1 MKITYFDNNAT
12 TAVAPEVLEAMLPYL
27 SDYYGNPSSM
37 YRFAGQAEAGLA
49 RAREQ
54 VAELLGASSEE
65 IIFTAC
71 GTEADNTAI
80 NSALASQPDK
90 KHIITT
96 KVEHPA
102 VLATAQHWG
111 NNGYSVTWLGVDEKG
126 RLDLDEVREAFR
138 PDTALISVMFANN
151 ETGNIYPIA
160 EIAEMAAERGVQML
174 TDGVQA
180 VGKVPFK
187 LSELPVNFLA
197 LSGHK
202 LHAPKGVGALYVRRG
217 TPFRPFMLGGHQE
230 RGRRAGTG
238 NVASIVALGAACEL
252 AGRHINEERTRVLA
266 MRDRLQ
272 KGLLEKVRLAIV
284 NGDEEHRLPNTLNI
298 AFKNIEGESI
308 LLLLDRLGVCASSG
322 SACTSGSLE
331 PSHVLRAMGVPFTY
345 VHGSLRLSLS
355 RYNTEVDIDL
365 VLKEL
370 PVIVEH
376 LRSISPY
383 GDAEEAPGV
392 CLGRL

>member
-1 MKITYFDNNAT
+1 MNLTYLDNNAT
-12 TAVAPEVLEAMLPYL
+12 TSVAPEVLEAMLPYL
-27 SDYYGNPSSM
+27 SDYYGNPSSI
-37 YRFAGQAEAGLA
+37 YRFAGRSEAALA
-49 RAREQ
+49 KAREE
-54 VAELLGASSEE
+54 VAEVLGASPEE
-65 IIFTAC
+65 IIFTSC
-71 GTEADNTAI
+71 GTEGDNAAI
-80 NSALASQPDK
+80 HSALSSQPDK
-90 KHIITT
+90 RHIITT

-102 VLATAQHWG
+102 VLATIQHLES
-111 NNGYSVTWLGVDEKG
+111 NGYSVTWLGVDKQG
-126 RLDLDEVREAFR
+126 RLDLNEARAAFR
-138 PDTALISVMFANN
+138 PDTALIAVMFANN

-160 EIAEMAAERGVQML
+160 ELAEMAAERGVQML
-174 TDGVQA
+174 TDAVQA

-187 LSELPVNFLA
+187 LSELPLNFLA

-230 RGRRAGTG
+230 HGRRAGTE

-252 AGRHINEERTRVLA
+252 AGKHIHDEQTRVRA

-272 KGLLEKVRLAIV
+272 KGLLERISQAQV
-284 NGDEEHRLPNTLNI
+284 NGDEANRLPNTLNI

-308 LLLLDRLGVCASSG
+308 LLLLDRLGICASSG

-331 PSHVLRAMGVPFTY
+331 PSHVLRAMGVPFTH

-355 RYNTEVDIDL
+355 RYNTERDVDL

-383 GDAEEAPGV
+383 RDDQEPRSCAGQF
-392 CLGRL
+392 